1 MPHYTIV
8 ETPYGL
14 RPEPVEQTHLG
25 IWIFS
30 RGRYTYNFG
39 KSVNPREIFDSFDS
53 ARAAIAE
60 RQAACRHQWLNYANG
75 RQCKSCRLWQE
86 KTKEEKNVEK
96 KKKQKREARRHP
108 RSAGEGQGP
117 TQNHGFLPGR
127 RNSPRHGQEYGS

>member
-25 IWIFS
+25 TWIFS
-30 RGRYTYNFG
+30 RGRYTYNLG
-39 KSVNPREIFDSFDS
+39 KSVDPREIFDSFNS

-60 RQAACRHQWLNYANG
+60 RQAACRHQWLNYADG

-86 KTKEEKNVEK
+86 KTKEEKK
-96 KKKQKREARRHP
+96 IRSIRH
-108 RSAGEGQGP
+108 
-117 TQNHGFLPGR
+117 
-127 RNSPRHGQEYGS
+127 